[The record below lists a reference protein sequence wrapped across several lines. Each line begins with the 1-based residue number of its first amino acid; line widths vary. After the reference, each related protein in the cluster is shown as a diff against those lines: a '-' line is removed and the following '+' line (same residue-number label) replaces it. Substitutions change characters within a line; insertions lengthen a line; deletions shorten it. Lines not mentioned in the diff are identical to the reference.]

1 MFGVLLVFVIGV
13 FNVVLGFAVAIY
25 FGHGPRWHDMDDVYA
40 FLFRNNR
47 FGRATMAILFR
58 NNRFGRATMAIDQP
72 MAIDQSL
79 ESAAGGDDNLSDFE
93 YS

>member
-40 FLFRNNR
+40 FLFRNNK
-47 FGRATMAILFR
+47 FGS
-58 NNRFGRATMAIDQP
+58 GTMAIDQSVET

-79 ESAAGGDDNLSDFE
+79 ESSAGNDDSLSDFK